1 MKNAYLFEINDII
14 ANQIKLPYSTGLIWS
29 YCILNEEI
37 KNNYDLAGW
46 FYYREDQEDI
56 LAKVKDPH
64 VIGFNCFVW
73 NYKYNKQVAEEIK
86 FSSFER

>member
-29 YCILNEEI
+29 HCLLNEEI

-64 VIGFNCFVW
+64 VIGLQPIIIAKARACIDTVSP
-73 NYKYNKQVAEEIK
+73 VL
-86 FSSFER
+86 

>member
-1 MKNAYLFEINDII
+1 MFEINDII

-29 YCILNEEI
+29 YCILNEEV

-56 LAKVKDPH
+56 LAKVKELTAS
-64 VIGFNCFVW
+64 IF
-73 NYKYNKQVAEEIK
+73 IK
-86 FSSFER
+86 SLFRSKF